1 MPAILFRL
9 ISQNKY
15 VEVAYFQGFQAFLCF
30 IISQKYMVYTL
41 TVVHSVGL
49 CTFFVFLEVFIMEN
63 KENVTKDMQDL
74 PYITMKRLDCLVQQS
89 KTGEEYYMF
98 SGIIRQNDRSTIVTF
113 YTKDKDLYA
122 QILAI
127 PVNKEFKLYYELYLD
142 YQNNWRVKPI
152 TSSL

>member
-1 MPAILFRL
+1 
-9 ISQNKY
+9 
-15 VEVAYFQGFQAFLCF
+15 
-30 IISQKYMVYTL
+30 
-41 TVVHSVGL
+41 
-49 CTFFVFLEVFIMEN
+49 MEN